1 MGTTDQ
7 VTHFARQSFDKTASR
22 TNGQINKTGEKLKS
36 AWRQFIT
43 NCRRYP
49 IAKPLRSMLIAATL
63 GFLLSGI
70 WMEIVFAVVLLLV
83 QNGADANTAI
93 LFSIAFN
100 VLLGMLLWGDISNE
114 KL

>member
-1 MGTTDQ
+1 
-7 VTHFARQSFDKTASR
+7 
-22 TNGQINKTGEKLKS
+22 
-36 AWRQFIT
+36 
-43 NCRRYP
+43 
-49 IAKPLRSMLIAATL
+49 MLIAATL